1 VIDATE
7 VLEAVL
13 ESNCANTLKYLVEV
27 LHLLIAKS
35 IEEGVK
41 PYPKCKACKIY
52 LQAAGLLSV

>member
-13 ESNCANTLKYLVEV
+13 ESNCADTLKYLVEV

-35 IEEGVK
+35 IEEG
-41 PYPKCKACKIY
+41 
-52 LQAAGLLSV
+52 S